1 MFTAI
6 TEAASAVSPL
16 TAAISSA
23 IFKSIS
29 AFSNLMDRLT
39 GPSRDQLMANVVKDL
54 KGEYPKESLD
64 YIHFMVRTRMFG
76 EKE

>member
-1 MFTAI
+1 
-6 TEAASAVSPL
+6 
-16 TAAISSA
+16 
-23 IFKSIS
+23 
-29 AFSNLMDRLT
+29 MDKLT
-39 GPSRDQLMANVVKDL
+39 GPSREQMMANVVKDL